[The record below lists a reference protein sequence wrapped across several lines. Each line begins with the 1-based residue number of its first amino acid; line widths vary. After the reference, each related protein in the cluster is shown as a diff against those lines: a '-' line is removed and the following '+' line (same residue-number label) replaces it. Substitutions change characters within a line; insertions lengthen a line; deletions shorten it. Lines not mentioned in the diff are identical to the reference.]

1 MSSIYEI
8 AGTTSDTF
16 SFNGKLTFLQG
27 DNNPLSYQG
36 EDGDL
41 YFQSNGNMW
50 SKRSGVWIN
59 VTSTGLPDP
68 SSGANKL
75 IYSNGTGFAFTTAEV
90 DNEGKLIVD
99 DISTDDLDVN
109 TIEANSITSDE
120 ISSDEITAGTVTATT
135 SITSVKPAASSATD
149 NTTVPTIGWVN
160 DPTTATNVVHRSGDE
175 TIGGEK
181 TFTDDITSENIIPR
195 DDGTYNLGSSTK
207 KYSNVFGTNFSG
219 TAYRANWGDLAE
231 YYEADNDYP
240 EGTLVEFGG
249 NNEVTIATEDC
260 NAVISSNPGII
271 LNSDNGFEH
280 PCKLALV
287 GRVPVRVIGKVKKFD
302 YLQLSGTAGVAESVP
317 EDDFNF
323 SNVIARA
330 LENKDSEEEGLVLC
344 VVKFEL

>member
-50 SKRSGVWIN
+50 SKRNGVWIN

-68 SSGANKL
+68 AQGTNKL
-75 IYSNGTGFAFTTAEV
+75 IYSNGTGFAFTEAEV

-109 TIEANSITSDE
+109 TIEANSITT
-120 ISSDEITAGTVTATT
+120 DEITT
-135 SITSVKPAASSATD
+135 VKPAASSATD
-149 NTTVPTIGWVN
+149 NTTVPSIGWVN
-160 DPTTATNVVHRSGDE
+160 DPATATNVVHRTGAE
-175 TIGGEK
+175 TIGGPK
-181 TFTDDITSENIIPR
+181 TFTEAIN
-195 DDGTYNLGSSTK
+195 
-207 KYSNVFGTNFSG
+207 G
-219 TAYRANWGDLAE
+219 TAYRAYWGDLAE

-249 NNEVTIATEDC
+249 NKEVTIAINDC
-260 NAVISSNPGII
+260 NAVVSSNPGVI
-271 LNSDNGFEH
+271 LNSENDFDH

-287 GRVPVRVIGKVKKFD
+287 GRVPVRVIGKCDKFS
-302 YLQLSGTAGVAESVP
+302 YLQLSETPGVARVIP

-323 SNVIARA
+323 SNVIAKT
-330 LENKDSEEEGLVLC
+330 LESKDSDEEGLVLC
-344 VVKFEL
+344 VVKVEL